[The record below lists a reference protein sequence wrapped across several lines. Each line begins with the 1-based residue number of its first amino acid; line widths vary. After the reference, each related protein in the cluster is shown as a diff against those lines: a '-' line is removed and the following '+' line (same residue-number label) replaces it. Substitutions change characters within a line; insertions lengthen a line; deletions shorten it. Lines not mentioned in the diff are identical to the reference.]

1 MLSLHV
7 CYIQK
12 KSLIIK
18 WPNFTTN
25 NEKKFFINQEKSLI
39 GLAPGVNFINIFT
52 NEKIRTN
59 VVSAAFTTYMQ
70 LEKAAET
77 TFIWKICTFNV
88 DEIDTFLLEVL
99 SLKFH

>member
-1 MLSLHV
+1 MRKNSSLT
-7 CYIQK
+7 K
-12 KSLIIK
+12 K
-18 WPNFTTN
+18 
-25 NEKKFFINQEKSLI
+25 KSLI
-39 GLAPGVNFINIFT
+39 GLAPGVHFINIFT